1 VRWRA
6 RYIIIMRMMDTT
18 ANVSTPGG
26 TDTVTPLTITFA
38 TAREI
43 SGLGLTTLWG
53 LARDRR
59 IETVRVGRRTL
70 ITYRS
75 LARLLL
81 PEQTDE
87 SRRARRGRPRKAPA
101 RKGTS

>member
-1 VRWRA
+1 
-6 RYIIIMRMMDTT
+6 
-18 ANVSTPGG
+18 
-26 TDTVTPLTITFA
+26 
-38 TAREI
+38 
-43 SGLGLTTLWG
+43 

-81 PEQTDE
+81 PPEPE
-87 SRRARRGRPRKAPA
+87 APRRKRGRPPKAKPEA
-101 RKGTS
+101 ST